1 MAEPSVGV
9 VLPTSLDEIL
19 ASVAEFRDEQFGALV
34 QAVSGP
40 EGLSAEKE
48 RCEKLA
54 AEMGVAPAAIGY
66 LLSALN
72 FVYSALPTA
81 AEQGSPDSVDL
92 NNILSGI
99 DFDIDDPTLLEKIKS
114 RIGTLLA
121 DNTNISRYKKL
132 VRLREGFIR
141 SAVSF
146 ASFVDLRPNFNEEK
160 TGILSVIPIVQFR
173 VRTNS
178 DVDLDQNIVFQ
189 MDRKAVRRLK
199 EAVDYVTRKL
209 DAIDASDFLINKID
223 DFDRD

>member
-1 MAEPSVGV
+1 MSRSCRGRTAQ
-9 VLPTSLDEIL
+9 TS
-19 ASVAEFRDEQFGALV
+19 
-34 QAVSGP
+34 
-40 EGLSAEKE
+40 
-48 RCEKLA
+48 
-54 AEMGVAPAAIGY
+54 
-66 LLSALN
+66 LN

-81 AEQGSPDSVDL
+81 AEQGSPDSVGL